1 MLLREGVV
9 PPVHRAIGEVV
20 IPRAHEHDVFAVAHR
35 GMELDCQRFRARELP
50 SDDEHL
56 ANAGDRAADERVVPE
71 TPRVLEVL
79 LEQVNRPRL
88 LPSFVQSPAQLV
100 AGRRRLRLV
109 PGDLPER
116 DRPLEST
123 QRGREPPSRRV
134 DRPKVGQRSGRERA
148 VHI

>member
-1 MLLREGVV
+1 
-9 PPVHRAIGEVV
+9 
-20 IPRAHEHDVFAVAHR
+20 
-35 GMELDCQRFRARELP
+35 MELQCQWFRARELL

-56 ANAGDRAADERVVPE
+56 ANAGERAADERVVPE
-71 TPRVLEVL
+71 TPRLLEVL

-88 LPSFVQSPAQLV
+88 LPSSLVQSPAQLV

-123 QRGREPPSRRV
+123 QRGRELPSRRV